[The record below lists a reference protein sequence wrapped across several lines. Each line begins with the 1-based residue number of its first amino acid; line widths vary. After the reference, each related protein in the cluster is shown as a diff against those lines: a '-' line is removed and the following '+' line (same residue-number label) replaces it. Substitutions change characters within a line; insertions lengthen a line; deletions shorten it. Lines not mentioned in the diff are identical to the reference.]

1 MSRAWTAILAAGLM
15 TLAAGAQQADN
26 AQTVSGFRVPEY
38 DDENNLKSELFGEF
52 ARVLPDGVIEI
63 SQLKIDVYNKKG
75 KVDMTVTAPKCA
87 YNQKEGLAKSDTD
100 VRIARENMVVTG
112 VGFSWNGQNERFE
125 ILNKA
130 KVVLKEAQ
138 KQVDTGVKE

>member
-1 MSRAWTAILAAGLM
+1 MNRVWRAILAAFLVA
-15 TLAAGAQQADN
+15 LAARAQQKDP

-38 DDENNLKSELFGEF
+38 DDEGHLKSELFGEF

-63 SQLKIDVYNKKG
+63 SQLKIDVYNKG
-75 KVDMTVTAPKCA
+75 QVDMTVTAPQCA
-87 YNQKEGLAKSDTD
+87 YNQKEGLAKSDSD

-130 KVVLKEAQ
+130 KVVLKDAH
-138 KQVDTGVKE
+138 KQVDTGAKE